1 MSVEARDF
9 VATRDAAAPLIASR
23 AARQRA
29 KLVDSVA
36 TTIMSTAA
44 LLLVVVLFGVIFLL
58 LRAGLPALSWR
69 FLTTSGSFAEE
80 GGGIGPQIFV
90 SVYMLVLALVFTT
103 PIGVG
108 AAVYLAEYARPGRL
122 TNAIRFST
130 EALASVPSVVFGVFG
145 AIFFLSLLH
154 LGFSVLSGALTL
166 TLLNLPVMV
175 RIAEDAIRSVPESYR
190 EASLA
195 LGGTQWETIRKA
207 VLPSAVPGI
216 VTALVL
222 TGGRIIGET
231 APLILTTGTTISANA
246 RYSFNPLQTGE
257 TLAVHIWVLKIV
269 GVPGLQDAQRVA
281 DGSAA
286 TLLLIVLLANVGAA
300 YFTSRLQKRLSGTA
314 GPPRAGGRM
323 KE

>member
-1 MSVEARDF
+1 MSAEARDF
-9 VATRDAAAPLIASR
+9 AAARDTTASLTASR
-23 AARQRA
+23 AARRRA
-29 KLVDSVA
+29 KLVDRIA
-36 TTIMSTAA
+36 TGIMSLAA
-44 LLLVVVLFGVIFLL
+44 LLLVVVLFGVIFIL
-58 LRAGLPALSWR
+58 LRDGLPALSWQ
-69 FLTTSGSFAEE
+69 FLTTAGSFVDA

-90 SVYMLVLALVFTT
+90 SIYILILSLLITT
-103 PIGVG
+103 PLGVG
-108 AAVYLAEYARPGRL
+108 AAIYMSEYAKPGRL
-122 TNAIRFST
+122 SNAIRFST

-145 AIFFLSLLH
+145 AIVFLSIMN

-166 TLLNLPVMV
+166 ALLNLPLMV
-175 RIAEDAIRSVPESYR
+175 RIAEDSIRSVPESYR

-216 VTALVL
+216 VTAMVL

-246 RYSFNPLQTGE
+246 QYSLNPFQTGE

-281 DGSAA
+281 NGSAA
-286 TLLLIVLLANVGAA
+286 TLLLIVLLVNLSAA
-300 YFTSRLQKRLSGTA
+300 YFTSRLQKRLTGA
-314 GPPRAGGRM
+314 GGPPRAGGR
-323 KE
+323 KKD

>member
-1 MSVEARDF
+1 MSVDVQDRYTSMD
-9 VATRDAAAPLIASR
+9 TAAMLTPSH

-29 KLVDSVA
+29 RIADMVA
-36 TTIMSTAA
+36 TGVMSLAA
-44 LLLVVVLFGVIFLL
+44 LLLIIVLFGVIFLL
-58 LRAGLPALSWR
+58 LRAGLPALSWT
-69 FLTTSGSFAEE
+69 FLTTAGSFIDA

-90 SVYMLVLALVFTT
+90 SFYILILSLLITT

-108 AAVYLAEYARPGRL
+108 AAIYMSEYAKPGWL
-122 TNAIRFST
+122 TTAIRFST

-145 AIFFLSLLH
+145 SIVFLGMFH

-166 TLLNLPVMV
+166 SLLNLPLMV

-195 LGGTQWETIRKA
+195 LGGTKWETIRKA
-207 VLPSAVPGI
+207 VLPGAVPGI
-216 VTALVL
+216 ITAMVL

-231 APLILTTGTTISANA
+231 APLILTTGTTISPNA
-246 RYSFNPLQTGE
+246 HYSLNPLQTGE

-286 TLLLIVLLANVGAA
+286 TLLLIVLLINLIAA
-300 YFTSRLQKRLSGTA
+300 YFTTRLQNKLSGTTTA
-314 GPPRAGGRM
+314 PRAGRRG